1 MLAEMRFAAILK
13 ELTKNK
19 SASVGRLCELTGASE
34 ATIRRDINALA
45 KQGKIGKVYG
55 GAVLKENVFQVD
67 EPDVSTK
74 SRLHQEEK
82 ELIAGYAA
90 KLINDDDVVFIDAGT
105 TTVKMIDSLK
115 ESKAVFATNGIDCA
129 KKLMDAGL
137 ISYILGGILKHG
149 TGAIV
154 GALTLREL
162 EKFNFTK
169 AFLGINGISEPQGFT
184 TPDTE
189 EAAVKTK
196 AAEQSYL
203 TYILADSS
211 KFSKVSA
218 ATVLPLEKATVITD
232 FLPDKSY
239 LEHTIIKEVKP

>member
-90 KLINDDDVVFIDAGT
+90 KLINDDDVVFIDA
-105 TTVKMIDSLK
+105 
-115 ESKAVFATNGIDCA
+115 
-129 KKLMDAGL
+129 
-137 ISYILGGILKHG
+137 
-149 TGAIV
+149 
-154 GALTLREL
+154 
-162 EKFNFTK
+162 
-169 AFLGINGISEPQGFT
+169 
-184 TPDTE
+184 
-189 EAAVKTK
+189 
-196 AAEQSYL
+196 
-203 TYILADSS
+203 
-211 KFSKVSA
+211 
-218 ATVLPLEKATVITD
+218 
-232 FLPDKSY
+232 
-239 LEHTIIKEVKP
+239 

>member
-13 ELTKNK
+13 ELTENK
-19 SASVGRLCELTGASE
+19 SASVGRLCQITGASE

-45 KQGKIGKVYG
+45 KQGKINKVYG
-55 GAVLKENVFQVD
+55 GAVLSENVFQVD
-67 EPDVSTK
+67 EPDVNTK
-74 SRLHQEEK
+74 NRLHQEEK
-82 ELIAGYAA
+82 ERIAKYAA
-90 KLINDDDVVFIDAGT
+90 KLVNDDDVVFIDAGT
-105 TTVKMIDSLK
+105 TTVKMIDYLK
-115 ESKAVFATNGIDCA
+115 DSKAVFVTNGIDCA
-129 KKLMDAGL
+129 KKMMDL
-137 ISYILGGILKHG
+137 ELKSYVLGGILKHG

-154 GALTLREL
+154 GTIALREL
-162 EKFNFTK
+162 EKYNFTK
-169 AFLGINGISEPQGFT
+169 AFLGINGISEQQGFT

-218 ATVLPLEKATVITD
+218 ATVLPLEKATIITD
-232 FLPDKSY
+232 FLPDTRY